1 LNALKEFQQS
11 DLILGPSN
19 DGGYWLIGLSEK
31 IISQHLNL
39 FFTNIKWGTKNVLQ
53 NTIDNFAYTKLK
65 YNTSEMIELDPI
77 IVLSKF
83 YPWIVNYSFEKGLDP
98 DNPRYLTKVTQTF

>member
-1 LNALKEFQQS
+1 M
-11 DLILGPSN
+11 
-19 DGGYWLIGLSEK
+19 
-31 IISQHLNL
+31 
-39 FFTNIKWGTKNVLQ
+39 
-53 NTIDNFAYTKLK
+53 KLPMMK
-65 YNTSEMIELDPI
+65 TRIQTSEMIELDPI

>member
-1 LNALKEFQQS
+1 MKL
-11 DLILGPSN
+11 PMM
-19 DGGYWLIGLSEK
+19 
-31 IISQHLNL
+31 
-39 FFTNIKWGTKNVLQ
+39 
-53 NTIDNFAYTKLK
+53 KLK
-65 YNTSEMIELDPI
+65 YKIKIYTSEMIELDPI